1 MTTQGPRIEHHPRF
15 PKRVNAGYMQAVDR
29 AVRRAGLS
37 TLGAGMGVLSRAL
50 GDRGRLARAYGTG
63 TMVLW
68 VSILLAFYLILYYA

>member
-1 MTTQGPRIEHHPRF
+1 MFGKGAKERIVP
-15 PKRVNAGYMQAVDR
+15 VGR
-29 AVRRAGLS
+29 A
-37 TLGAGMGVLSRAL
+37 AL